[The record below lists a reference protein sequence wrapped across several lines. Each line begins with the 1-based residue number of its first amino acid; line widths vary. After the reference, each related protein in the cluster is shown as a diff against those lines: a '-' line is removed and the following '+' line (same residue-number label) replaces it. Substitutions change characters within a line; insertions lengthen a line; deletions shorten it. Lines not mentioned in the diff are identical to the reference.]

1 MKIGRGYYAIACTPK
16 GGIFMDGVVFR
27 FDENHFWYVQ
37 ADGPFEMWLLA
48 HSEGFDVEIKDP
60 KSRVIQIQGPAS
72 LKIIKDATNGQIT
85 EAMKYYSSGFF
96 DFNGQELYVSRSGFT
111 GELGYEIY
119 CDGYKTDHL
128 ALWDH
133 LMSVG
138 KNYGMEFSSTR
149 ALTIRRIEGGILG
162 NTTDMDINMSPFEAG
177 LSFVVDLEKDDFIG
191 RKALLNMNK
200 NVLLHGLTCKTATP
214 SSGSKILDG
223 NEEVGYIT
231 AGVPSPTL
239 GLGIGYARFLK
250 GKEWQGKQLKLS
262 LPNGE
267 FHSAEI
273 VDLPFFDKEK
283 KIIYYKNAWLEI
295 YDKPVIYFPKFFHP
309 DPTVKRQ
316 SGFLVPKF
324 ESSSSLGDSLSIP
337 YYNVISESKDFT
349 FTPYIFENNLQMF
362 QNEFREIKKNSKTYA
377 NLSLIHI

>member
-1 MKIGRGYYAIACTPK
+1 
-16 GGIFMDGVVFR
+16 
-27 FDENHFWYVQ
+27 
-37 ADGPFEMWLLA
+37 MWLLA
-48 HSEGFDVEIKDP
+48 HSEGFDVEINDP

-72 LKIIKDATNGQIT
+72 LKIMEDATNGQIT

-96 DFNGQELYVSRSGFT
+96 NFNGQELYVSRSGFT

-138 KNYGMEFSSTR
+138 KNHGMEFSSTR

-177 LSFVVDLEKDDFIG
+177 LSFVVDLDKEDFVG
-191 RKALLNMNK
+191 RKALLNKNK

-250 GKEWQGKQLKLS
+250 GKEWPGKKLKLS

-283 KIIYYKNAWLEI
+283 KIIKGI
-295 YDKPVIYFPKFFHP
+295 DK
-309 DPTVKRQ
+309 
-316 SGFLVPKF
+316 
-324 ESSSSLGDSLSIP
+324 SIP
-337 YYNVISESKDFT
+337 KISNDFQ
-349 FTPYIFENNLQMF
+349 YDA
-362 QNEFREIKKNSKTYA
+362 Y
-377 NLSLIHI
+377 